1 MILSCLILTKNKGKT
16 IFYVLESVKNMVD
29 EIVVVDSGSTDNTLE
44 IVQNYTDK
52 IYKRSL
58 DSFSKQ
64 RNYGIEKCSGDYI
77 LLLDSDEIVSENFSK
92 VKKYLNKGYQSL
104 SFPRYNLI
112 SVDPLEYV
120 ITIHHYRNWQT
131 RIIKNNGVA
140 KYGDDIV
147 HETLK
152 NYRPRLRCA
161 EAHVFHLDFL
171 VHSYEV
177 RAKKVEF
184 YNNMSPG
191 TGYPE
196 CYLFEDYPYRTA
208 LTLEKPAQHILDM
221 LCGDENLRTFKYV
234 SNRSFFTQIT
244 QMMRWNAYKLLTRIR
259 AMVGV

>member
-1 MILSCLILTKNKGKT
+1 MILSCLILTKNNGKT

-92 VKKYLNKGYQSL
+92 VKRYLNKGYQSL

-177 RAKKVEF
+177 RAKK
-184 YNNMSPG
+184 S
-191 TGYPE
+191 
-196 CYLFEDYPYRTA
+196 
-208 LTLEKPAQHILDM
+208 
-221 LCGDENLRTFKYV
+221 
-234 SNRSFFTQIT
+234 
-244 QMMRWNAYKLLTRIR
+244 
-259 AMVGV
+259 GVLQ